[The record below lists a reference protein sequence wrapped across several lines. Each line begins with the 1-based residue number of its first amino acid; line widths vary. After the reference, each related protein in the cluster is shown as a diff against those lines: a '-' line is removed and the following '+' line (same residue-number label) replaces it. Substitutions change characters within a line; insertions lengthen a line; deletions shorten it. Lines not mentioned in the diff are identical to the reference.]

1 MELKLCAADPAG
13 NVTLLV
19 ETPVPKEQYHTVANR
34 LLAMEELRGEQVGF
48 LTEPAM
54 GGAVRLEMMGGEFCG
69 NAARCVGYYH
79 ARKTGGGRLV
89 PVEISGCGD
98 VLQVEVDGDSAWA
111 EMPIPMSVSPVEVG
125 GLPMTAVRFEG
136 ILHLVAAMAPLPQER
151 VAALLPALAE
161 RFSAPAV
168 GLLFLE
174 AGGMTP
180 AVYVRET
187 GSLVWEN
194 SCASGSA
201 AVACALTMR
210 ETDGIF
216 RQNLQQPGGSI
227 STEVIRRNG
236 CTVSL
241 RIGGKVTVGSRRTV
255 ELSGILQD
263 DS

>member
-1 MELKLCAADPAG
+1 MKLKLCAADPAG

-34 LLAMEELRGEQVGF
+34 LLALPELGGEQVGF
-48 LTEPAM
+48 LTEPRM
-54 GGAVRLEMMGGEFCG
+54 GGAIRLEMMGGEFCG
-69 NAARCVGYYH
+69 NAARCAGYYH
-79 ARKTGGGRLV
+79 ARKTGCGRLV
-89 PVEISGCGD
+89 SVEISGCGD
-98 VLQVEVDGDSAWA
+98 VLQVEVDEDSAWA
-111 EMPIPMSVSPVEVG
+111 EMPIPMAVGPVEVA

-136 ILHLVAAMAPLPQER
+136 IVHLVASMAPLPRER
-151 VAALLPALAE
+151 VAELLPSLAM

-168 GLLFLE
+168 GLMFLE
-174 AGGMTP
+174 GDGMTP

-187 GSLVWEN
+187 DSLFWEN

-201 AVACALTMR
+201 AVACAMTAW
-210 ETDGIF
+210 EPDGIF
-216 RQNLQQPGGSI
+216 RQVLLQPGGTI

-241 RIGGKVTVGSRRTV
+241 RIGGKVTVGAPKTV